1 MVRRRRS
8 AAGDLTEN
16 PAAAKERSLP
26 LSRAATTTAP
36 IAPVFRFPAGNQ
48 SPVDR
53 PVGKGIRR
61 NIFCDDGVLTQTFSS
76 SSPHQKSTAE
86 AVPLRWW
93 RSNNLKRINYYRLC
107 PISIHRHYNH
117 YFHLLQNHNTCHIT
131 CMGSILAPLLHQ
143 W

>member
-48 SPVDR
+48 SPEDR

-61 NIFCDDGVLTQTFSS
+61 NIFCDDDARRHFR
-76 SSPHQKSTAE
+76 PHLHTKKAPPKRCPCGGG
-86 AVPLRWW
+86 AV
-93 RSNNLKRINYYRLC
+93 
-107 PISIHRHYNH
+107 
-117 YFHLLQNHNTCHIT
+117 IT
-131 CMGSILAPLLHQ
+131 
-143 W
+143 